1 MNRLKNSMAKWKRDA
16 EVFHKENSA
25 MLEGHFHTVE
35 ANIVCIALL
44 FSHAASHAIFWHRQ
58 KVMITK
64 VWQQR

>member
-1 MNRLKNSMAKWKRDA
+1 MNHFKNSIAKWKRDA

-44 FSHAASHAIFWHRQ
+44 FSLATSHAIFWHRQ
-58 KVMITK
+58 KVVMIK
-64 VWQQR
+64 AWQQH